1 MGHDSGLC
9 VAKTP
14 NSIMNIF
21 FTHIYLLN
29 FRLYAGICIILS
41 MIYGRLSAFSKTAGP
56 GILFA
61 CTAIGVSHLVQSTRA
76 GADFGLM
83 IVWFVILVNLLKY
96 PFFEYGSRYANSTQ
110 TSIIDG
116 YKQLGKPALWLYLL
130 LTILSMFFVTGAVG
144 FVTAGFFENLFGIDF
159 LGDWTVVILFIACVG
174 ILAIGKY
181 HVLDSLIKVIAIV
194 LLVSTFTAFIFAM
207 YNGPISPSIGFEPK
221 QLWDVSGIFFLLAL
235 MGWMPTAVDLS
246 SWNSLW
252 TLERMKQTNYKP
264 QLKETLFEFRLGYL
278 ITGVLAVIFVILG
291 TFIFYG
297 SGEELPNNNSD
308 FAHKVVTL
316 YTKTIGNWS
325 YIVIAASAFSVMFG
339 TIIAVFDGYSRSLQ
353 RTIELIFTK
362 KEDKIRTKFRTFYTV
377 FLIVIASGSFLVI
390 SQFQNNLKELVDF
403 ATVLSF
409 VIAPIIAIFNF
420 RLVTGK
426 FLPKEF
432 QPSLMLRL
440 MSFAGII
447 FLSGFAMFF
456 LILKFSS

>member
-1 MGHDSGLC
+1 MLGGKFS
-9 VAKTP
+9 
-14 NSIMNIF
+14 S
-21 FTHIYLLN
+21 
-29 FRLYAGICIILS
+29 
-41 MIYGRLSAFSKTAGP
+41 FSKTAGP

-83 IVWFVILVNLLKY
+83 MLGFVVLVMLMKY

-116 YKQLGKPALWLYLL
+116 YKKLGKPALLLYFL
-130 LTILSMFFVTGAVG
+130 LTISSMFFVTGAVG
-144 FVTAGFFENLFGIDF
+144 FVTAGFFENLFDVDF
-159 LGDWTVVILFIACVG
+159 IGEWTVVILFAVCVG

-181 HVLDSLIKVIAIV
+181 HVLDSLIKMIAIV
-194 LLVSTFTAFIFAM
+194 LLISTLSAFLFAL
-207 YNGPISPSIGFEPK
+207 YNGPTEQISGFEPK
-221 QLWDVSGIFFLLAL
+221 ELWDIAGIFFLLAL

-264 QLKETLFEFRLGYL
+264 KLKETLLEFRLAYL
-278 ITGVLAVIFVILG
+278 ITGILAVMFIVLG

-308 FAHKVVTL
+308 FANKVVTL
-316 YTKTIGNWS
+316 YTETIGDWS
-325 YIVIAASAFSVMFG
+325 YIIIASSAFTVMFG

-353 RTIELIFTK
+353 RTVELIFTK
-362 KEDKIRTKFRTFYTV
+362 KENTIRTKFRTFY
-377 FLIVIASGSFLVI
+377 VIFLVVI
-390 SQFQNNLKELVDF
+390 SVGSLVVIFQFGNNLKELVDF

-426 FLPKEF
+426 YLEKEQ
-432 QPSLMLRL
+432 QPSILLKIL
-440 MSFAGII
+440 SFTGII
-447 FLSGFAMFF
+447 FLSGFAVFF
-456 LILKFSS
+456 VLMKFLQ